1 MKHAGEYIL
10 GIVVMVLAAVCV
22 WEYTMIRSLKKEVKA
37 KELMIDAQAVRAR
50 NMQEQLV
57 DKDRTIKLL
66 TTPQ

>member
-10 GIVVMVLAAVCV
+10 SIVVMILAAVCV

-37 KELMIDAQAVRAR
+37 KELIIDAQAVRAR

-57 DKDRTIKLL
+57 DNDRTIKQL
-66 TTPQ
+66 TTLQ